1 MLVQSLG
8 NFEGKV
14 QHVIALGQVAAAD
27 DVHVWRHVSVHGGH
41 GDASAGLDEHVGVV
55 GFEEG
60 GGEFELTWIHVVEH
74 HCVRSEN
81 MQE

>member
-1 MLVQSLG
+1 
-8 NFEGKV
+8 
-14 QHVIALGQVAAAD
+14 
-27 DVHVWRHVSVHGGH
+27 
-41 GDASAGLDEHVGVV
+41 VGVV